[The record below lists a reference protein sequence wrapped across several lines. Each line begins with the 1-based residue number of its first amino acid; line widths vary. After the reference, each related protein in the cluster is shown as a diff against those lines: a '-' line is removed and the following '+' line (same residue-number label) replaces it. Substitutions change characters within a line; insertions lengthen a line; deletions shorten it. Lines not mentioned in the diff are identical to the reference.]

1 MVSAIVGRTCERH
14 GTKARGEEEVQRQAS
29 EQGLTLVHFSAHLEP
44 CLIQENTLHTLNT
57 P

>member
-1 MVSAIVGRTCERH
+1 VVSAIVGRTCERH